1 MRKSV
6 FLSCCLAPLFCL
18 AQQPPA
24 VPAHADTLRGSLTPE
39 RTWWDIQR
47 YDITIKPDFRTKTTA
62 GDDLITYK
70 VVSEAQP
77 GMQIDLQAPLHIDSV
92 LYNSSQP
99 LSFTREGNAWHVK
112 TPQQKTGEVNTVRVY
127 FSGTPH
133 ESTRPPWSGGWTW
146 TTDSLGRPWMTVTC
160 QGMGASLWYPCKDH
174 QSDEPDE
181 GASLTIIAP
190 DTLVAVSNGRLQFKK
205 DNGDGTTTTKWAVV
219 NPISNY
225 CLIPYIGKYAHFHED
240 FSGEK
245 GHLDLD
251 YWVLDYNLGKAKS
264 YLPEQVHNML
274 HSHEHWFGPYPF
286 YEDGYKLVDV
296 QHPGMEHQSAVAYG
310 NHYAYGYRGRDASGT
325 GIGMKWD
332 FIVVHES
339 GHEWF
344 GNNLTS
350 KDLADMYVHEGYTNY
365 SETLFVEY
373 MYGKD
378 AGNAYNYGIRR
389 GIRND
394 RPIIPRYNINEEG
407 SGDMYPKAGNMLHSI
422 RHSMDDDSLFRQI
435 LRGMNRDFYH
445 QTVTTQQIEHY
456 LSAHAGFDYQK
467 VFDQYLRTTQIPDFE
482 YYFSD
487 DHQKVY
493 YRYSNCVAGFDL
505 PLVLG
510 QGQTRI
516 RILPTDQWQSSV
528 LKGAQA
534 ALFAEEGIKK
544 MYYIGVKPAAAPRA
558 PQAQRGGGVKWTKD
572 GKGYYAVESNSLV
585 RYDLPA
591 FQRVVIADDKQLTPA
606 GQSQPISIQAFSC
619 SDDEKKWLLYTNT
632 KKVWRLNTRG
642 DYWVLDLTAHTL
654 TPLGLGRPPSSLM
667 FAKLSPDGTR
677 AAYSS
682 EHNVYVEDLASGT
695 ITPLT
700 KDGAARM
707 INGTFDWAYE
717 EEFSCRDGF
726 RWSPDSK
733 SIAYWQIDA
742 TGIRNFLLIDNT
754 DSLYSFTVPV
764 EYPKAGEDPSA
775 CRVGVVDIATGQTIW
790 MQVPGDS
797 RQHYIPRMEWADNS
811 SELVLEQLNRKQND
825 AKVFICNAVT
835 GAVTPV
841 YEETDN
847 AWIDV
852 KHRWSDDPTGWEWMS
867 GGKDFLWVSE
877 KDGWRHLYRISRDG
891 KKETLLTKG
900 NYDLITI
907 RSIDEKTGY
916 VYFMASP
923 DNATQQYLY
932 RISLDGKGKLELVS
946 PSAESGTHSYNISP
960 GALYAT
966 HNFSNHLYESVS
978 EWVSLSGHKTIKT
991 NDPAAGRAGG
1001 GRTQYPVKMFRL
1013 TTDDSVVMDGW
1024 MILPKNFDSTK
1035 KYPVLFYVYTEP
1047 AAATVRDAAGSAGTP
1062 LYAGDIAADGY
1073 IQISLDGR
1081 GTPVPKGAAWRK
1093 CIYRKIG
1100 IINIRDQA
1108 MAARK
1113 ILQWPFVDT
1122 SRIAVHGW
1130 SGGGSATL
1138 NLMFQYPDIYKT
1150 GIAIAP
1156 VANEL
1161 LYDNIYQ
1168 ERYMGLP
1175 QENRDDFVKGSPIYY
1190 AKNLRGNL
1198 LVVHGTG
1205 DDNVHYQGTEMLIN
1219 ELVKYDKKFQV
1230 MVYPNR
1236 THAIREGEG
1245 TSLHLS
1251 HLFTDYL
1258 KEHCPG
1264 GGR

>member
-1 MRKSV
+1 
-6 FLSCCLAPLFCL
+6 
-18 AQQPPA
+18 
-24 VPAHADTLRGSLTPE
+24 
-39 RTWWDIQR
+39 
-47 YDITIKPDFRTKTTA
+47 
-62 GDDLITYK
+62 
-70 VVSEAQP
+70 
-77 GMQIDLQAPLHIDSV
+77 
-92 LYNSSQP
+92 
-99 LSFTREGNAWHVK
+99 
-112 TPQQKTGEVNTVRVY
+112 
-127 FSGTPH
+127 
-133 ESTRPPWSGGWTW
+133 
-146 TTDSLGRPWMTVTC
+146 
-160 QGMGASLWYPCKDH
+160 
-174 QSDEPDE
+174 
-181 GASLTIIAP
+181 
-190 DTLVAVSNGRLQFKK
+190 
-205 DNGDGTTTTKWAVV
+205 
-219 NPISNY
+219 
-225 CLIPYIGKYAHFHED
+225 
-240 FSGEK
+240 
-245 GHLDLD
+245 
-251 YWVLDYNLGKAKS
+251 
-264 YLPEQVHNML
+264 
-274 HSHEHWFGPYPF
+274 
-286 YEDGYKLVDV
+286 
-296 QHPGMEHQSAVAYG
+296 
-310 NHYAYGYRGRDASGT
+310 
-325 GIGMKWD
+325 MKWD

-373 MYGKD
+373 MYGKE

-394 RPIIPRYNINEEG
+394 RTIIPRYNINEEG
-407 SGDMYPKAGNMLHSI
+407 SGDMYPKAANMLHSI
-422 RHSMDDDSLFRQI
+422 RHSIDDDSLFRQI

-493 YRYSNCVAGFDL
+493 YRYSNCVSGFDL

-510 QGQTRI
+510 QGQARI
-516 RILPTDQWQSSV
+516 RILPTDQWKSSM
-528 LKGAQA
+528 LKDGQA
-534 ALFAEEGIKK
+534 ALFTEDGIKK
-544 MYYIGVKPAAAPRA
+544 MYYIGVKPAAAA
-558 PQAQRGGGVKWTKD
+558 PQAQRGGGVKWAKD

-591 FQRVVIADDKQLTPA
+591 FQRVVIADAGQLTPA
-606 GQSQPISIQAFSC
+606 GQSQPITVQAFSC
-619 SDDEKKWLLYTNT
+619 NDDEKKWLLYTNS

-654 TPLGLGRPPSSLM
+654 KPLGAGRPPSSLM

-682 EHNVYVEDLASGT
+682 EHNLYVEDLASGAVKA
-695 ITPLT
+695 LT
-700 KDGAARM
+700 RDGAARM

-754 DSLYSFTVPV
+754 DSLYSFTIPV

-775 CRVGVVDIATGQTIW
+775 CRVGVVDVATGQTTW

-825 AKVFICNAVT
+825 AKVFICNAVS
-835 GAVTPV
+835 GAATPV

-932 RISLDGKGKLELVS
+932 RISMDGKGKLELVS

-978 EWVSLSGHKTIKT
+978 EWVSLPGHKTIKT
-991 NDPAAGRAGG
+991 NEAGG
-1001 GRTQYPVKMFRL
+1001 GRTGSGRTPYPVRMFQL
-1013 TTDDSVVMDGW
+1013 TTDDNVTMDGW
-1024 MILPKNFDSTK
+1024 MILPKDFDSTK

-1047 AAATVRDAAGSAGTP
+1047 ASATVRDAAGSAGTP

-1100 IINIRDQA
+1100 IINIHDQA